1 MAKKAEAVQVDFRNL
16 VSRADLHYEHT
27 VKRSEGGLPI
37 GNGRMGSLLWTSPSA
52 LKLQV
57 NRSDVYANDCNT
69 NSFNQRHMDYAYG
82 CAFVDIDFVDYGEDV
97 FVDGSIRQHLSLYD
111 GIASIQGE
119 GVTVEAIASAH
130 QDAFG
135 IRVHDER
142 EEPQGINIK
151 LKMLRPAE
159 VVTKNHLAEST
170 LNMADDM
177 IILKQVFREGS
188 YYCGSAVVI
197 SIQGREA
204 KARMNDELGGRE
216 PVQQYRKSK
225 VLGQPNETEMR
236 LCVKPGQGTFDIFI
250 GSAASFD
257 EQTDVV
263 AAAIEQLRLTAQQG
277 YDRILQEHKAWWNR
291 FWETSYIRMSS
302 QDGTAEFV
310 EQHYTYY
317 LYMIASNSR
326 GAQFPPN
333 FGGMLLSPRGDL
345 RHWGAMHWWN
355 NMNLYYNAVLPSGHY
370 ELLQPY
376 FNMYSGM
383 YDSCARAAE
392 QQWGSKG
399 IYIPEVVTFNGLEE
413 LPEDIAE
420 EMRDLYLLRK
430 PWEQM
435 SVRFREFANT
445 KRPHESRWN
454 WKYLEKYVNGQFE
467 YVERGFGPFGF
478 TTHMFGTQ
486 VGIAYHYWLYYEYT
500 KDGIWLREKAYPIIK
515 GAAEFFRHFPNLKKD
530 EDGTY
535 NIYHTTSDE
544 KYYDGMNTMDS
555 MAGMHTI
562 FPVLLKAAEI
572 LDTDEEL
579 RPLWKEMYENLAPLP
594 RSDHPDAVLRTGE
607 GEPAVWVGAI
617 GPVLDNKS
625 HIDLKPGRFGD
636 LSSLETAH
644 EHPELFETTLATIKH
659 YERLIDHDWSRAASE
674 MSGTGRV
681 LAHMGLAEP
690 FKQVVLA
697 QLECVNA
704 EREYCYFADTG
715 RVNYFENRLTVREG
729 VNCISIQRLGN
740 VAAALQSA
748 LCQSQPPG
756 PGEESVIRL
765 FPACPA
771 DWEAEFSLWCHGGF
785 NVTSS
790 FSEGKVIFL
799 RIRSTLGGQCRI
811 RNPWG
816 EAAVKLTHAD
826 SQNSV
831 LKGSLLT
838 FDTLP
843 ENEYELSPIF
853 PAN

>member
-1 MAKKAEAVQVDFRNL
+1 MVEVGKINYRDL

-27 VKRSEGGLPI
+27 VKRSEGGLPL

-52 LKLQV
+52 LKFQI
-57 NRSDVYANDCNT
+57 NRADVYANDCNT
-69 NSFNQRHMDYAYG
+69 NSFNQRHMDYAYAS
-82 CAFVDIDFVDYGEDV
+82 AFVDIDFVDFGEDV
-97 FVDGSIRQHLSLYD
+97 FLDESIRQHLSLYD
-111 GIASIQGE
+111 GIASIRGD
-119 GVTVEAIASAH
+119 GVTVEAFASAY

-135 IRVHDER
+135 IRVLDER
-142 EEPQGINIK
+142 EDPQGINLK

-159 VVTKNHLAEST
+159 VVTKNHSAVST
-170 LNMADDM
+170 LSMADDM
-177 IILKQVFREGS
+177 VVLKQVFREGS
-188 YYCGSAVVI
+188 HYCSSAVVI
-197 SIQGREA
+197 GICGREA
-204 KARMNDELGGRE
+204 RARMNDEFGGRE
-216 PVQQYRKSK
+216 PVGQYRKSQ
-225 VLGQPNETEMR
+225 VIGQPNETEMR
-236 LCVKPGQGTFDIFI
+236 LCVKPGQGMFDIFI

-257 EQTDVV
+257 EDEDVV
-263 AAAIEQLRLTAQQG
+263 AEAIRQVQHALNTGL
-277 YDRILQEHKAWWNR
+277 DRMLLEHKAWWNQ
-291 FWETSYIRMSS
+291 FWEKSYIRLHSE
-302 QDGTAEFV
+302 DGTAEYV
-310 EQHYTYY
+310 ELHYTYY
-317 LYMIASNSR
+317 LYLMASNSR
-326 GAQFPPN
+326 GAQYPPN

-355 NMNLYYNAVLPSGHY
+355 NMNLYYNAVLPSGHN
-370 ELLQPY
+370 ELFQPY

-383 YDSCARAAE
+383 YDSCVKAAE

-399 IYIPEVVTFNGLEE
+399 IYIPEVVTFNGMEV

-430 PWEQM
+430 PWDQM
-435 SVRFREFANT
+435 SDRFRVFANA

-454 WKYLEKYVNGQFE
+454 WKYLEKYVDGQFQ

-500 KDGIWLREKAYPIIK
+500 KDEAWLRERAYPIIK

-530 EDGTY
+530 ADGTY

-544 KYYDGMNTMDS
+544 KYYDGKNTMDS
-555 MAGMHTI
+555 MAAMHTI

-572 LDTDEEL
+572 LDMDEEL
-579 RPLWKEMYENLAPLP
+579 RPVWQELYDNLAPLP
-594 RSDHPDAVLRTGE
+594 RSDHPDAVLRTAE
-607 GEPAVWVGAI
+607 GESAVWVGAI

-625 HIDLKPGRFGD
+625 NVDLKPGRFGD
-636 LSSLETAH
+636 LSSLETAYDQ
-644 EHPELFETTLATIKH
+644 PELFETTVATIKY
-659 YERLIDHDWSRAASE
+659 YETLIDYDWSRAAYE

-704 EREYCYFADTG
+704 EREYCYFDDTG
-715 RVNYFENRLTVREG
+715 RVKFFDNRLTVREG

-740 VAAALQSA
+740 AAAALQSA

-756 PGEESVIRL
+756 PGKESVIRI

-771 DWEAEFSLWCHGGF
+771 DWDAEFSLWCHGGF
-785 NVTSS
+785 KVTSS
-790 FSEGKVIFL
+790 IREGVVSIVKIC
-799 RIRSTLGGQCRI
+799 STIGGTCRV

-816 EAAVKLTHAD
+816 EAEVNLIQAGNQTVTLT
-826 SQNSV
+826 
-831 LKGSLLT
+831 GSLLVFNT
-838 FDTLP
+838 HAG
-843 ENEYELSPIF
+843 NEFELIRGSIK
-853 PAN
+853 